1 MPLVAHCARLCNLL
15 IQECRYSE
23 DISCFGCHALRGFEE
38 VPGCSVSSSG
48 GCRGERAFANQ
59 LARQCDA
66 FTPSQLEDTKLPCHF
81 FLNLVLTYGLI
92 PTGSRFSCSSEANLL
107 FELRR
112 SPPYVPIVKLSSDTN
127 LSKDAAGH
135 PWQPWCINRMSYA
148 RTMDLFCFPKLVDPA
163 ETFLCCL
170 PLGVGVKLLMWPHQA
185 LTLYTVAAALS
196 PAKSSEAQHGSSNCS
211 LGASLPP
218 GRGEPHRWRHG
229 SCSLC
234 GPVSEGCK
242 NGTWHLDP
250 RCTGAS
256 GTSQMFE
263 TIWCRPKQLKFVP

>member
-48 GCRGERAFANQ
+48 GCRGERAVANQ

-66 FTPSQLEDTKLPCHF
+66 FTPSQLEDTKLLCHF

-112 SPPYVPIVKLSSDTN
+112 SPPCPDSELELGHQSEQGRRRTSMAAVVHQSYVVCQD
-127 LSKDAAGH
+127 
-135 PWQPWCINRMSYA
+135 
-148 RTMDLFCFPKLVDPA
+148 
-163 ETFLCCL
+163 
-170 PLGVGVKLLMWPHQA
+170 
-185 LTLYTVAAALS
+185 
-196 PAKSSEAQHGSSNCS
+196 HGSV
-211 LGASLPP
+211 LFPEAG
-218 GRGEPHRWRHG
+218 
-229 SCSLC
+229 
-234 GPVSEGCK
+234 
-242 NGTWHLDP
+242 
-250 RCTGAS
+250 
-256 GTSQMFE
+256 
-263 TIWCRPKQLKFVP
+263 